1 MADKALAPAPHTRA
15 TNGAHVRRPP
25 YDEEVTD
32 RPGLPLGRF
41 LGAPIYLA
49 PSWFVIALIVV
60 VIFSPTVERSA
71 GVAPPLSYLVAAL
84 YAVLLLISVLIHEF
98 AHAAAA
104 SALGLPVHAIVANLW
119 GGHTQYGDESPTPGR
134 SAFVAV
140 AGPLA
145 NVVLTVVGLAALF
158 AGLAPRGGVAYPLL
172 IALVFSNGFVAAF
185 NLAPGLP
192 LDGGR
197 VVESLVW
204 AVSGRRSTGTVV
216 AGWCGRLVAL
226 AVVGWMVIR
235 PLLLGV
241 VPDLFTLAWTLMIAV
256 LLWQGASSAIALA
269 RIRTRADR
277 LRLVEHVQPATALH
291 ADDTTWMELDPR
303 RTGPLVALD
312 DAGRPVG
319 VADPSTLA
327 SVLGAPS
334 RPRPGTP
341 LRAVVTVLDPVV
353 VLPLEA
359 DGEHVLQVLAA
370 TPAHVY
376 VVVDRSG
383 AVVGLARG
391 ERLAEALTG
400 TRPQPHA

>member
-1 MADKALAPAPHTRA
+1 M
-15 TNGAHVRRPP
+15 
-25 YDEEVTD
+25 TD

-41 LGAPIYLA
+41 LGAPVYLA
-49 PSWFVIALIVV
+49 PSWFVIALVVV

-71 GVAPPLSYLVAAL
+71 GVGPPLSYLVAAL
-84 YAVLLLISVLIHEF
+84 YAVLLLVSVLVHEF

-104 SALGLPVHAIVANLW
+104 RSLGLPVHAIVANLW

-134 SAFVAV
+134 SALVAV

-145 NVVLTVVGLAALF
+145 NAALAVFGLAALY
-158 AGLAPRGGVAYPLL
+158 AGFAPRGGVAHPLAV
-172 IALVFSNGFVAAF
+172 ALVLSNGFVAAF

-204 AVSGRRSTGTVV
+204 AVSGRRSTGSLV

-226 AVVGWMVIR
+226 AVIAWAVVR
-235 PLLLGV
+235 PLLSGV
-241 VPDLFTLAWTLMIAV
+241 VPDLFTLAWSVMIAA

-269 RIRTRADR
+269 KVRTRADR
-277 LRLVEHVQPATALH
+277 LRLADLVEPATGLR
-291 ADDTTWMELDPR
+291 ADDTSWIDLDPR

-312 DAGRPVG
+312 PTGRPIG

-327 SVLGAPS
+327 SVLASPS

-341 LRAVVTVLDPVV
+341 LHAVVTVLDPAV

-359 DGEHVLQVLAA
+359 DGEQVLQALAT
-370 TPAHVY
+370 TPAYVY
-376 VVVDRSG
+376 VVVDRAG

-400 TRPQPHA
+400 TRPQPRA